1 MTSSLST
8 IFTSTLDIV
17 APIRLKKVR
26 EKIKAPWYNS
36 ATHAI
41 KRETRNLE
49 RKWKQTNLEV
59 FRIAWKDSMS
69 RYKKALKTA
78 RAEHLLKLIENNQN
92 NPRFLFNTVTR
103 LTNKQTSPEQ
113 NITA

>member
-8 IFTSTLDIV
+8 ILTSTLDIV

-41 KRETRNLE
+41 KREG
-49 RKWKQTNLEV
+49 
-59 FRIAWKDSMS
+59 
-69 RYKKALKTA
+69 
-78 RAEHLLKLIENNQN
+78 
-92 NPRFLFNTVTR
+92 P
-103 LTNKQTSPEQ
+103 SPEQ
-113 NITA
+113 TKWGLIFIGGHTFLMT